1 MDSGITAERLGLL
14 NRLKDL
20 TPLKFF
26 DQKEFRNI
34 LKFSEIRSY
43 PAGEPIIAEGSF
55 DNRIFILITGAV
67 SIMKKGKAIS
77 VLKRTG
83 DIFGEMCVIDGTARS
98 ASVCAAEASAC
109 LSVDVSFIDTLD
121 REDRVT
127 FCAVFY
133 QIIAEVLAQRLR
145 EANEELVRT
154 RDELQALKKT

>member
-1 MDSGITAERLGLL
+1 MNSGTAAERLGLL

-26 DQKEFRNI
+26 EQKDFRNI
-34 LKFSEIRSY
+34 LKFSEIRRY
-43 PAGEPIIAEGSF
+43 AAGEPIIAEGSF
-55 DNRIFILITGAV
+55 DNRIFILISGAV
-67 SIMKKGKAIS
+67 SIVKKGEPIS

-98 ASVCAAEASAC
+98 ASVRAAEASAC
-109 LSVDVSFIDTLD
+109 LSVDVSFIDTLE

-145 EANEELVRT
+145 EANEELVRA